1 MRSYGIL
8 KTLIQPYDIH
18 VAFVK
23 SGFLKGKSCFR
34 CKRFMQC
41 KFFSE
46 SKSYNANFKI
56 IITLISSE
64 TDCLYGL

>member
-18 VAFVK
+18 VESLVFGA
-23 SGFLKGKSCFR
+23 SAL
-34 CKRFMQC
+34 C

-46 SKSYNANFKI
+46 SKSYNANFNI